1 MYSTIIEVNLQVESF
16 SYLFPR
22 HSGFIRRIY
31 LGAEPKIDSRV
42 FCMAALDFAIQ
53 MFLCCLAFP
62 VCGACRVSAFAS
74 IAPLCSATRC
84 AGPSSTCRA
93 FFCLP
98 DFSQLEW
105 YVKQKDVDLADRR
118 KFPANLNGLISPR
131 MGDLADRRNLP
142 ANFKAPKSPW
152 MGDLAACRI
161 AKRFCN
167 PSENPWRD
175 FRKAERRPK
184 NLKIP

>member
-1 MYSTIIEVNLQVESF
+1 MLSDCFFATGHFPCVVLAGFHCST
-16 SYLFPR
+16 LFRNPP
-22 HSGFIRRIY
+22 S
-31 LGAEPKIDSRV
+31 
-42 FCMAALDFAIQ
+42 
-53 MFLCCLAFP
+53 
-62 VCGACRVSAFAS
+62 
-74 IAPLCSATRC
+74 

-105 YVKQKDVDLADRR
+105 YVKPKDVDLADRR
-118 KFPANLNGLISPR
+118 KFPANLKAPKSPWT
-131 MGDLADRRNLP
+131 GVLAACRIAKRFCNPSENPRRTLP
-142 ANFKAPKSPW
+142 ANLKAPKSPW

-175 FRKAERRPK
+175 FLKAECRPK